1 MFTVSNGIIE
11 EAMQKVKDD
20 CSSENI
26 QHLAATIKKYRP
38 ESVDNKKTYN

>member
-11 EAMQKVKDD
+11 EAMQKVKED

-26 QHLAATIKKYRP
+26 QHLVATIKKYRS
-38 ESVDNKKTYN
+38 ESVDNQKTYN